1 MLVYAVVGP
10 LQGLLGGELFTG
22 DPPMAGA
29 LAAGV
34 VSFYSLAAY
43 APDRR
48 ATAGLLAGV
57 AGMWAGV
64 FASDAVDVQS
74 FVFSA
79 GLIGLAPWLAG
90 RATRARR
97 LRSEALERERD
108 QRARAAASEERQRIA
123 RELHDVVA
131 HGVVL
136 MVLQAQGA
144 RRILDHDRDRAR
156 EALEAIEETGQTALA
171 EIRRSLGVLR
181 DDSAPAEL
189 APQRS
194 LDDLGALVDEMREVG
209 LQVDLRVRGPRR
221 ELRDGVDR
229 SAYRIVQE
237 ALTNTIKHAGLVPTH
252 VTVSYEPD
260 SLVLE
265 VADEGGGAAGDDGR
279 RRAGAGG
286 DARARAAPRRR
297 ARRASRR
304 RPRLRRAGADPGGGM
319 SIRVLLVDDHALAR
333 TGFRM
338 VLDTEPDIE
347 VVGEAA
353 TGRQAIHSARRLEPD
368 VVLMDVRMPELD
380 GIAATR
386 AIAGAARVLI
396 LTTFDLDEYV
406 YDALAAGASGFL
418 LKDVGPDQLTEA
430 IRVVAQGEA
439 LLAPTVTRR
448 LIDELVRGGRR
459 RLRAPEA
466 LGRADA
472 ARARGARAGGAG
484 ALQRRDRRAAHGR
497 GDDDQDPRLA
507 PAGEARPPRPRPGG
521 RARLRIRAR
530 PWFLAGRTLRCLGQT
545 AMAT

>member
-1 MLVYAVVGP
+1 VGATFEVVFARFRTTPADALIALALAVVLELEIVLGGEPGAGAASLVAGLAISVPLAWRRLVPLEVVLVYAVVGP

-22 DPPMAGA
+22 DPPLAGA
-29 LAAGV
+29 LAAGA

-48 ATAGLLAGV
+48 ATAGLLAGI

-64 FASDAVDVQS
+64 LASDAVDVQS

-171 EIRRSLGVLR
+171 EIRRSLGILR
-181 DDSAPAEL
+181 DDRAPAEL

-265 VADEGGGAAGDDGR
+265 VADEGGGATGDG
-279 RRAGAGG
+279 AGAGQG
-286 DARARAAPRRR
+286 LAGMRERVRLHGGELDAHPVAGRGFVVRARIPVAA
-297 ARRASRR
+297 
-304 RPRLRRAGADPGGGM
+304 
-319 SIRVLLVDDHALAR
+319 
-333 TGFRM
+333 
-338 VLDTEPDIE
+338 
-347 VVGEAA
+347 
-353 TGRQAIHSARRLEPD
+353 
-368 VVLMDVRMPELD
+368 
-380 GIAATR
+380 
-386 AIAGAARVLI
+386 
-396 LTTFDLDEYV
+396 
-406 YDALAAGASGFL
+406 
-418 LKDVGPDQLTEA
+418 
-430 IRVVAQGEA
+430 
-439 LLAPTVTRR
+439 
-448 LIDELVRGGRR
+448 
-459 RLRAPEA
+459 
-466 LGRADA
+466 
-472 ARARGARAGGAG
+472 
-484 ALQRRDRRAAHGR
+484 
-497 GDDDQDPRLA
+497 
-507 PAGEARPPRPRPGG
+507 
-521 RARLRIRAR
+521 
-530 PWFLAGRTLRCLGQT
+530 
-545 AMAT
+545 